1 MRPSPQGPCDNMD
14 NKVTPNDIIDFI
26 YAEVRLLDEGS
37 YTEWLDLWLP
47 DGHYWMPLDYKQKD
61 PINETSLLWEDF
73 FMLRLRVERLNGA
86 RTFSQKP
93 KSRCHHV
100 IQRPFVDHFDLE
112 KGEFQTTTSM
122 HYVET
127 RLDDQILLA
136 LTATHDLKLVDGAL
150 RIANKKV
157 ELLNSDAAFGNI
169 QLLP

>member
-1 MRPSPQGPCDNMD
+1 MKDAPNS
-14 NKVTPNDIIDFI
+14 VTRDDVIDFI
-26 YAEVRLLDEGS
+26 YAEARMLDEGRFDA
-37 YTEWLDLWLP
+37 WLALWLE
-47 DGHYWMPLDYKQKD
+47 DGHYWMPLDYKQTD
-61 PINETSLLWEDF
+61 PINETSLMWEDY

-100 IQRPFVDHFDLE
+100 IQRPFVDVFDPE
-112 KGEFQTTTSM
+112 AGRFETNTSM

-127 RLDDQILLA
+127 RLDEQQLLA
-136 LTATHDLKLVDGAL
+136 LTATHQLRLIDGAL

-157 ELLNSDAAFGNI
+157 ELVNSDAAFGNI